1 MAHHTRRCQY
11 SKIRSS
17 IGRWCVMLSHS
28 LPARSLN
35 GREASLRMLPE
46 GAEGRCSKRLI
57 SRALLA
63 IGPAISGVGWIFLP
77 ALRETAPGGGRA
89 GVGVA
94 ARTQRRD

>member
-1 MAHHTRRCQY
+1 
-11 SKIRSS
+11 
-17 IGRWCVMLSHS
+17 MLSHS

-46 GAEGRCSKRLI
+46 GAEGRRSKWLI

-63 IGPAISGVGWIFLP
+63 IGPAISGVGSIFLP
-77 ALRETAPGGGRA
+77 ALRETARGPAPGGGRA

-94 ARTQRRD
+94 ARRQQQPAGTGGGVDAP